1 MEKIIEDHCST
12 TTTTTTNGTPHQLVC
27 HPNEV
32 VEPPEINGATTT
44 V

>member
-1 MEKIIEDHCST
+1 MEKIIEDHCS
-12 TTTTTTNGTPHQLVC
+12 TTTTNGTPHQLVC